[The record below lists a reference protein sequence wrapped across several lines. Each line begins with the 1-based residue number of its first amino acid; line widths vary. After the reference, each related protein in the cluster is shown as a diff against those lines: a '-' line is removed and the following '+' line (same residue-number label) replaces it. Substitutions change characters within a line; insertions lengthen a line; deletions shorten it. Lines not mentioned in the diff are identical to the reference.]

1 MSVTYK
7 WQPADYEKRM
17 ERHWKHLKEPVGDV
31 MKQGMQMTANE
42 AAGNMKNYMGTG
54 RASVA
59 QGGSHSLT
67 QQYGSTGFKVGS
79 YSISAN
85 IMEFGRAPNKRM
97 PPPDSIA
104 SWLGSSDDAFV
115 IARAIGKSGI
125 KKTQPILKAKQTMF
139 DKVNDMVA
147 AAMEKVLDR
156 LGLK

>member
-1 MSVTYK
+1 MRVTYK
-7 WQPADYEKRM
+7 WQPADFEKKM

-42 AAGNMKNYMGTG
+42 AASNMKQYTG
-54 RASVA
+54 AGRSSVA

-97 PPPDSIA
+97 PPPESIA
-104 SWLGSSDDAFV
+104 AWMGSDEDAFE
-115 IARAIGKSGI
+115 IARAIGKRGI
-125 KKTQPILKAKQTMF
+125 KKTQPILKAKEKMF
-139 DKVNDMVA
+139 QKVNDMVA
-147 AAMEKVLDR
+147 AAREKVLDG